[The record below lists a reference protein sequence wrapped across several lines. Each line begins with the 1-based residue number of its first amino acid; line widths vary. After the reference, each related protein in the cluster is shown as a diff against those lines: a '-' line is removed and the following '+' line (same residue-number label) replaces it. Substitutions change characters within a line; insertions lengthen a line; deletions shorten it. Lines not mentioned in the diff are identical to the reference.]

1 MYIYCVSCAIVEASE
16 AYRCVVSLRFNIPK
30 TILAQMMR
38 TSIYLV
44 CAAVVVAVRSEDNHQ
59 LMNRYLEPV
68 DVSVDP
74 ETVNYLL
81 PKLAAKYRPNS
92 DWKDVTDPRLY
103 VLTEME
109 SNDVDNQKEPR
120 FTDVSSYIR
129 SKKQS
134 SRIGEAGGSLSIVN
148 SLDVLRNR
156 LLLEIA
162 RKKAKEGANRN
173 RQLLM
178 NLGKRAYMHNLPRI
192 FFPTSK

>member
-1 MYIYCVSCAIVEASE
+1 
-16 AYRCVVSLRFNIPK
+16 
-30 TILAQMMR
+30 MMR

-109 SNDVDNQKEPR
+109 SNDVDNQIDGANNLRRSRNKRDETWGSTRLSVLAPLFALRDAYNKELLNHQKIKNR
-120 FTDVSSYIR
+120 AMI
-129 SKKQS
+129 
-134 SRIGEAGGSLSIVN
+134 
-148 SLDVLRNR
+148 NR
-156 LLLEIA
+156 L
-162 RKKAKEGANRN
+162 
-173 RQLLM
+173 
-178 NLGKRAYMHNLPRI
+178 
-192 FFPTSK
+192 TSSSPY